1 LRFSRKAAIPS
12 SWSVLSRASIKAG
25 NMLLLSFRAANRDPC
40 GAYRLSAALARGGKD
55 PFDLPFL
62 STHPGHEERMAS
74 ADALSLRL
82 KGRPCA

>member
-1 LRFSRKAAIPS
+1 
-12 SWSVLSRASIKAG
+12 VLSRASIKAG

-62 STHPGHEERMAS
+62 STHPGQACTHLAAPWPARS
-74 ADALSLRL
+74 NL
-82 KGRPCA
+82 G